1 VTRAQLRMVGVWIIV
16 GTLTAAAFAVVGAFV
31 GPSKLVGTLLLIGV
45 SVIALAYLLEREER
59 RRAEDQTFGEEG
71 NYR

>member
-1 VTRAQLRMVGVWIIV
+1 MTRAQLRMVGVWIIV
-16 GTLTAAAFAVVGAFV
+16 GTLAATAFAVVGAYV
-31 GPSKLVGTLLLIGV
+31 GPSKLVGTLLLIGG

-59 RRAEDQTFGEEG
+59 RRAEDQAFGEEG

>member
-1 VTRAQLRMVGVWIIV
+1 MKRAQLRMVGIWIIV
-16 GTLTAAAFAVVGAFV
+16 GTLAATAFAVVGAFV
-31 GPSKLVGTLLLIGV
+31 GPSKLVGTLLLIGS

-59 RRAEDQTFGEEG
+59 RRAEDQAFGEEG